1 MIRLFAT
8 DLDNTLLVD
17 KKIPDEN
24 ISALKKLIDCGV
36 TVCLISGRTLS
47 SIRYLAD
54 EADIDCAKIGSN
66 GAVGD
71 DVDGKNFVSRELS
84 DETVLKLIEIGEE
97 YNVFFHFY
105 DYTDYYSPFM
115 KPDYY
120 SHLLVSEE
128 NIGNRYQCGFHII
141 PEIRDVI
148 GKAKVMKFQ
157 YIVPEN
163 LEEEIYGKVKSIPG
177 ISITY
182 SDKGLLEIMAD
193 GVNKWS
199 ALKTFGEIKG
209 IKQEEMCACG
219 DYLND
224 IEMIK
229 NAGVGVAVGNASD
242 EVKEKADYVAKPFYE
257 YGIADA
263 VNHLFETGK
272 IK

>member
-24 ISALKKLIDCGV
+24 INAFKKLKEHGV

-47 SIRYLAD
+47 SIRYLAKQAGI
-54 EADIDCAKIGSN
+54 ECAKIGSN

-71 DVDGKNFVSRELS
+71 DVNGNNFISKELS
-84 DETVLKLIEIGEE
+84 DDTVLKLIEIGEK
-97 YNVFFHFY
+97 YNIFFHFY

-141 PEIRDVI
+141 PEIRDVV
-148 GKAKVMKFQ
+148 GKVKVMKFQ
-157 YIVPEN
+157 YIVPEK
-163 LEEEIYGKVKSIPG
+163 LEEEIYEKVKEIKG

-199 ALKTFGEIKG
+199 ALKAFGELKG

-224 IEMIK
+224 IEMIQ

-242 EVKEKADYVAKPFYE
+242 EVRAKADYVAKPFYE

-263 VNHLFETGK
+263 VKHLFK
-272 IK
+272 IGEIK